1 MDSASDFGS
10 EGCGFKSHPSRLFFN
25 FRCIRKMTQIASTT
39 TKNIENRGYLFEISK
54 IMEIKGEMVS
64 ESGRDFHFYHFT
76 MKK

>member
-25 FRCIRKMTQIASTT
+25 FRCIRKMSQIASTT
-39 TKNIENRGYLFEISK
+39 TKNIENQGYLFEISK
-54 IMEIKGEMVS
+54 TIGIIREMFS
-64 ESGRDFHFYHFT
+64 ESGKDYHFYHFT